1 MDNKNQNQNPV
12 SYTHLGLDL
21 DDVCRA
27 GNVER
32 NSRRYDDSF
41 AGMDQLKLLS
51 AIDRMTE
58 KTVGVVLRK

>member
-1 MDNKNQNQNPV
+1 MRRQGASV
-12 SYTHLGLDL
+12 AVYGLDL